1 MLLSPALP
9 RLLPAGLLLLL
20 AVGCVGSP
28 APTPVESL
36 EPQVT
41 ERSYRTV
48 VVDANGRE
56 DHESFVCYLGRARVT
71 AADYDGDYETVT
83 YIQDSRFVD
92 QGYFLSGGATYRLDV
107 DRTGELEQVYLGVF
121 EPAQSVEAVTG
132 ASGPFRFVNGL

>member
-1 MLLSPALP
+1 MERRPVLHCAGAIAPRGRRGPSAPAHRPTAKGAPMLLSPALP

-28 APTPVESL
+28 APTPVESI

-56 DHESFVCYLGRARVT
+56 DHESFVC
-71 AADYDGDYETVT
+71 
-83 YIQDSRFVD
+83 
-92 QGYFLSGGATYRLDV
+92 
-107 DRTGELEQVYLGVF
+107 
-121 EPAQSVEAVTG
+121 
-132 ASGPFRFVNGL
+132 